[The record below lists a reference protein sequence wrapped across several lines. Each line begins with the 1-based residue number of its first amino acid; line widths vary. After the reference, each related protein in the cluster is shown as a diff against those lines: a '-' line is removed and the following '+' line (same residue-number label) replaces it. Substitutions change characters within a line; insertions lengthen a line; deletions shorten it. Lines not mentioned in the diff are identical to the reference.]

1 MAAEKARGRPRK
13 FEIDEAMNQA
23 IQVFW
28 ARGYEHTSLEN
39 LLAAMKL
46 SKSSFYQ
53 TFGSKLELY
62 HRSIDR
68 YVELAV
74 GPTAAP
80 LETGGEGP
88 RHGCYIGLVS
98 MEMGNRDSE
107 AADRAAAGLR
117 AVESRFSYCIA
128 AAEAAGEIPH
138 HGDRRKL
145 ARSLTSTFYGI
156 QVMGRARLGREVLE
170 DVVEAALAQ
179 LHNPET

>member
-28 ARGYEHTSLEN
+28 AQGYEHTSLED

-53 TFGSKLELY
+53 TFGSKLALY

-74 GPTAAP
+74 SPKAP
-80 LETGGEGP
+80 LLEPGLFAIEQFFAMMIEGMTGEGP

-107 AADRAAAGLR
+107 AADRAAAIP
-117 AVESRFSYCIA
+117 AV
-128 AAEAAGEIPH
+128 PPPMTT
-138 HGDRRKL
+138 
-145 ARSLTSTFYGI
+145 TSNSFITIVSGMTW
-156 QVMGRARLGREVLE
+156 V
-170 DVVEAALAQ
+170 
-179 LHNPET
+179 